1 MCGRLG
7 VVPNNR
13 VCGWLGVVPNNH
25 VCKSDSEI
33 SVCVDLTFV
42 RGGVENF

>member
-1 MCGRLG
+1 MCGWLG

-13 VCGWLGVVPNNH
+13 VCSAE
-25 VCKSDSEI
+25 KSACVNMNSML

>member
-13 VCGWLGVVPNNH
+13 VCGAKKAACVYLNS
-25 VCKSDSEI
+25 KI
-33 SVCVDLTFV
+33 SVCVGLTFV
-42 RGGVENF
+42 KGGIRNF